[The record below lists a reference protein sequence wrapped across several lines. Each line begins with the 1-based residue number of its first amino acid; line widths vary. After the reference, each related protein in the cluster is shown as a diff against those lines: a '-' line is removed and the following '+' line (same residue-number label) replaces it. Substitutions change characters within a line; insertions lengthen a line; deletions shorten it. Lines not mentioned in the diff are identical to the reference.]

1 MKTKKRGQRALTG
14 AIGAY
19 QAARAGRP
27 SGCRYW
33 PSCSEYAKEA
43 IELHGS
49 VRGSWMGFRR
59 LTRCHPWG
67 SSGVDPVPMPAGTA
81 RGHR

>member
-1 MKTKKRGQRALTG
+1 MMTKKRGQRALTR
-14 AIGAY
+14 AIAVY

-33 PSCSEYAKEA
+33 PSCSEYTKEA

-49 VRGSWMGFRR
+49 VRGSWMGLRR
-59 LTRCHPWG
+59 LMRCHPWG
-67 SSGVDPVPMPAGTA
+67 SSGIDPVPSPVATA
-81 RGHR
+81 RGPR